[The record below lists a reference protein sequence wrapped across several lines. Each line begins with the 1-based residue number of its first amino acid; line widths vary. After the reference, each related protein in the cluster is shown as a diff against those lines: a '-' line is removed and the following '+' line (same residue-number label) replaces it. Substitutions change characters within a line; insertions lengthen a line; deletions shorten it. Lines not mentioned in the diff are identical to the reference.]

1 MFIYTILKKI
11 SVAIP
16 FTIIGASFE
25 DDGAFKDYEPPIA
38 ADVGNSKTFLVNMKE
53 EDEN

>member
-38 ADVGNSKTFLVNMKE
+38 ADIGNSKTFLVGGFRQESN
-53 EDEN
+53 